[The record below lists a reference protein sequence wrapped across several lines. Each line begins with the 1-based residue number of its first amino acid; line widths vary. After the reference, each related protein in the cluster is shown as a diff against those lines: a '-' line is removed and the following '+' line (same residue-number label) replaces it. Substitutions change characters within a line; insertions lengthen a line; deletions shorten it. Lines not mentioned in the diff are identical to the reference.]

1 MKRILL
7 LAALVAIDGIAFGD
21 LIRFKD
27 DIELGGDDVQVLSWT
42 DDHVKVKVV
51 YGTVTLNA
59 NRIAAIK
66 IDFKKRIES
75 LKADGKDT
83 ARNLFDLG
91 ALCDRNHM
99 AKEAAQ
105 AYTMALR
112 KEKVPPDLLRRLA
125 TIFEE
130 RQMWPEAKA
139 AYDRALLTNPADEYL
154 QKKAAFCEEMA
165 GDAPPLDIKLGKE
178 PHETESVKVAEN
190 PEPATPPE
198 NPVQPEPN
206 VEPKPQPQPKQLE
219 GYEANTRWGV
229 EQWGN
234 AATCE
239 VVVQEGGGDNRI
251 LSVAWTQKDKD
262 KVAIRLNTDLD
273 LTDKTKVTFD
283 VCNMA
288 QKPVS
293 IGVAFNTLPGYQFFE
308 SIALNAPA
316 GKWVP
321 MEIDLTSQR
330 FKCAATNWRH
340 KAAIANKDNVKD
352 IFILIYNR
360 DAQGVVYLDNF
371 RFHTAQA
378 AD

>member
-66 IDFKKRIES
+66 IDFKKRVES

-178 PHETESVKVAEN
+178 PHDTESVKVAEN

-308 SIALNAPA
+308 SIALNAPV